1 MQTHT
6 LKLSLK
12 ACGRAMA
19 AATINAGLALVL
31 MLLVE
36 FAISG
41 GLHLANAYLY
51 AGLLIWIVVFSGQ
64 MFRQYRLCQ
73 CERAHHHQS

>member
-1 MQTHT
+1 MQTQT
-6 LKLSLK
+6 LKLTLK
-12 ACGRAMA
+12 ACSRAFMA
-19 AATINAGLALVL
+19 ACVNAGLALAL

-41 GLHLANAYLY
+41 SWNLADAYLY
-51 AGLLIWIVVFSGQ
+51 AGLLIWIVVFTGQ

-73 CERAHHHQS
+73 CQRVGHH

>member
-1 MQTHT
+1 M
-6 LKLSLK
+6 KLTLK
-12 ACGRAMA
+12 ACGRAMM

-41 GLHLANAYLY
+41 GLHLAEAYLY

-73 CERAHHHQS
+73 CQRHGHHQS